1 MPHYNRARLA
11 DITDQCL
18 DPDKD
23 YKKTG
28 KDGFLVSPNVKSDS
42 LLVDNK
48 KKEKVVVQESLV
60 NHVEHV
66 SASASSNEQKF
77 ETEEV
82 EEQQEQQEQQ
92 EIQHEN
98 LEIQDVE
105 KENVDGFLVPST
117 AQKISDL
124 TSEDQTTKEN
134 SSKKKNKKKY

>member
-60 NHVEHV
+60 NHAEHV

-82 EEQQEQQEQQ
+82 EEQL

-124 TSEDQTTKEN
+124 TSEDQTTKEK

>member
-18 DPDKD
+18 DPDKV

-28 KDGFLVSPNVKSDS
+28 KEGFLVGPNVKSDS

-48 KKEKVVVQESLV
+48 KKEKVVAQESLV

-82 EEQQEQQEQQ
+82 EEQLEQQ
-92 EIQHEN
+92 EIQNEN

>member
-82 EEQQEQQEQQ
+82 EEQL

-124 TSEDQTTKEN
+124 TSEDQTTKEK

>member
-1 MPHYNRARLA
+1 MPQYNRARLA

-82 EEQQEQQEQQ
+82 EEQL

-124 TSEDQTTKEN
+124 TSEDQTTKEK

>member
-66 SASASSNEQKF
+66 SASASASSNEQKF

-82 EEQQEQQEQQ
+82 EEQLEQQ